1 MDDFRDKLYSD
12 NLHNYDYEELIE
24 MEELFIQDIENSI
37 SKKYKDKKKSFTCCP
52 R

>member
-1 MDDFRDKLYSD
+1 MDDFKDKLYSD

-24 MEELFIQDIENSI
+24 ELIEQDIENSFSSI
-37 SKKYKDKKKSFTCCP
+37 YKDLKKSYTCCP